1 MSSNPMP
8 IVGIGTQFPAGTVVA
23 ILKDCVLIETAQGRK
38 PFTFTQIEEFIN
50 DERSLSQA

>member
-1 MSSNPMP
+1 MSNQTP

-23 ILKDCVLIETAQGRK
+23 IMKDHVLIETAQGRK